1 MTGPDK
7 ASLVSLFF
15 NYMSVLL
22 RKTWTIAGSSP
33 VGTLNHKNSPLQK
46 QGAVF
51 MVEMTGL
58 EPAASASRTQRS
70 TKLSHISIAYVF
82 LTLEYYNIY

>member
-1 MTGPDK
+1 MDDCRFK
-7 ASLVSLFF
+7 SCRNF
-15 NYMSVLL
+15 
-22 RKTWTIAGSSP
+22 
-33 VGTLNHKNSPLQK
+33 NHKNSPLLL

-70 TKLSHISIAYVF
+70 TKLSHISIAYDF
-82 LTLEYYNIY
+82 LTLKYYNIYRR